1 MMETWFDPAAIA
13 IVLIGTLAATLL
25 RCGVADS
32 SIAIRTVR
40 GLFET
45 PFDVT
50 QAKAALAVQIREIA
64 DDGFLRAEPQHFG
77 DSEFDSLSDLIISQR
92 SIQSL
97 HGEHHKFKE
106 ARVATAQTAVRVFDS
121 AAELAP
127 ILGLAGTLIA
137 LGQAQGPAPE
147 DVGIVGA
154 ISMAVVTTLYGLVAA
169 NFLFAPLGSAIARK
183 SRREELDRD
192 EVLEW
197 LASGIRKTGI
207 ADVVAHDD
215 RAAA

>member
-1 MMETWFDPAAIA
+1 MLETWFDPAAIV

-25 RCGVADS
+25 RCGLADTR
-32 SIAIRTVR
+32 IAVGSLR
-40 GLFET
+40 GLLHA
-45 PFDVT
+45 PFDPS

-64 DDGFLRAEPQHFG
+64 DDGFLRAEPHHFG

-97 HGEHHKFKE
+97 HGEHLKFKE
-106 ARVATAQTAVRVFDS
+106 ARMSTAQTSTRVFDC

-137 LGQAQGPAPE
+137 LAQGQEPIGDRP
-147 DVGIVGA
+147 GIVGA

-169 NFLFAPLGSAIARK
+169 NFIFSPLASAISRN

-192 EVLEW
+192 NVLEW
-197 LASGIRKTGI
+197 LARGIRRTCQTEGSLGE
-207 ADVVAHDD
+207 
-215 RAAA
+215 RQSAA

>member
-1 MMETWFDPAAIA
+1 MLETWLDPASIA
-13 IVLIGTLAATLL
+13 IVLVGTIIATLL

-32 SIAIRTVR
+32 RVAVGALR

-45 PFDVT
+45 PFNVT
-50 QAKAALAVQIREIA
+50 QAKAALSVQIREIA

-77 DSEFDSLSDLIISQR
+77 DNEFDSLSDLIISQR

-106 ARVATAQTAVRVFDS
+106 IRVATAQTAIRVFDN

-137 LGQAQGPAPE
+137 LGHAQGSASE
-147 DVGIVGA
+147 QTGIVGA
-154 ISMAVVTTLYGLVAA
+154 ISMAVVTTLYGLIAA
-169 NFLFAPLGSAIARK
+169 NFLFSPLGNAIARK

-197 LASGIRKTGI
+197 LEHGIRKSG
-207 ADVVAHDD
+207 VAVTYAEH
-215 RAAA
+215 AKAVA